1 MRFCEFAPPPKISQ
15 TAQANSSQPPPVGV
29 GVKPPATKVYSPEYL
44 HAWLQKYLANRT
56 AISAR
61 TIKPTSD
68 DMAMAFT
75 KFSQVQKKA
84 DQTYQANKSKFRI

>member
-1 MRFCEFAPPPKISQ
+1 MRFCEFAPPLKISQ
-15 TAQANSSQPPPVGV
+15 TAQANSTQPPPVGV
-29 GVKPPATKVYSPEYL
+29 GAKPPATKVYSPEYL

-75 KFSQVQKKA
+75 KFSQVQNKA
-84 DQTYQANKSKFRI
+84 DQTYQANKGKFQI

>member
-1 MRFCEFAPPPKISQ
+1 MRFCEFAPPLKISQ
-15 TAQANSSQPPPVGV
+15 TAQANSTQPPPVGV
-29 GVKPPATKVYSPEYL
+29 GAIPPATKVYSPEYL

>member
-1 MRFCEFAPPPKISQ
+1 MRFCEFAPPLKISQ
-15 TAQANSSQPPPVGV
+15 TAQTNSSQPPPVGV
-29 GVKPPATKVYSPEYL
+29 GAKPPATKVYSPEHL

-68 DMAMAFT
+68 DMAMAFS

>member
-1 MRFCEFAPPPKISQ
+1 MRFCEFAPPLKISQ
-15 TAQANSSQPPPVGV
+15 TAQTNSTQPQPVGV
-29 GVKPPATKVYSPEYL
+29 GAKPPPTKVYSPDYL

>member
-1 MRFCEFAPPPKISQ
+1 MRFCEFAPPLKISQ
-15 TAQANSSQPPPVGV
+15 TAQANSTQPPPVSV
-29 GVKPPATKVYSPEYL
+29 GAKPPATKVYSPEYL

-68 DMAMAFT
+68 DMAMAFA